1 MGSAAERAQAAFD
14 GACRQ
19 VVAHLKA
26 EVPLACWSVT
36 RLDGENQVYLHFD
49 DDSYGIRPG
58 RSGPWS
64 QSLCRHMV
72 AGLAPELAPDAMAV
86 PLYAA
91 AAAGSDLGIGSYA
104 GVPIRDDSG
113 ALFGTLCGFDPGTRD
128 DDLLRHGPLLHLM
141 ADLIGRLVD
150 GERRRD
156 EAAATVDE
164 LRWAALHDPLTGL
177 TARPVFLDELE
188 GAVTRAAA
196 AGPRPALVVL
206 SPGVLAAVE
215 EEHGLAAGDGLLV
228 EVGERLTKALHPFDA
243 VSRLA
248 GEEFAV
254 LLHDA
259 TDADATAARVQE
271 ALRAPVVLGDAVVLL
286 SPSAGVAVA
295 DGAGP
300 GELLNRA
307 RSARRTG
314 RSGRWTAYDPATSPG
329 VPALRSALRS
339 GALQAAY
346 QPLVRLA
353 DDRVVAFEAL
363 ARWTHEGTPIAP
375 DVFVP
380 LAARA
385 GLLPDLTDHMI
396 ETAAARLAGWS
407 AELGG
412 RELQVGVNVPPL
424 LLLDPAFPDR
434 VGAVVERYGLG
445 PRQLVLEITE
455 DALLGDLSAARAVA
469 DRLRE
474 LGVALCLDD
483 VGSGWSSLLHV
494 RHLPLDAV
502 KIDRAFV
509 DDIDTSAEAR
519 AFLDAVLTGCH
530 QLGLG
535 VVAEGVERAAQ
546 LDVLRA
552 LGAGFAQGY
561 HLGRPVRAE
570 EVDLRRAR
578 G

>member
-1 MGSAAERAQAAFD
+1 MGSAAGRAQAAFD

-26 EVPLACWSVT
+26 EVPLACWSVS
-36 RLDGENQVYLHFD
+36 RFDGANQVHLHFED
-49 DDSYGIRPG
+49 DFYGIPLGHSR
-58 RSGPWS
+58 PWS
-64 QSLCRHMV
+64 QTFCRHMV

-86 PLYAA
+86 PRYAA
-91 AAAGSDLGIGSYA
+91 AATAAGVRIRSYA
-104 GVPIRDDSG
+104 GVPILDDSG
-113 ALFGTLCGFDPGTRD
+113 ALFGTLCGFDPEARD

-141 ADLIGRLVD
+141 AGLLGRLVD
-150 GERRRD
+150 GESRRD
-156 EAAATVDE
+156 EAVAAADE

-177 TARPVFLDELE
+177 TARPAFLDALDEAVAR
-188 GAVTRAAA
+188 GAD
-196 AGPRPALVVL
+196 AGPRPALVLL
-206 SPGVLAAVE
+206 SPEVLHSVE
-215 EEHGLAAGDGLLV
+215 ESHGHAAGDRVLV
-228 EVGERLTKALHPFDA
+228 EVGERLTKALHPFDTA
-243 VSRLA
+243 SRLD

-259 TDADATAARVQE
+259 ADADATAARVEE
-271 ALRAPVVLGDAVVLL
+271 ALRAPVVLDDLVVPLF
-286 SPSAGVAVA
+286 PSAGVAVV

-300 GELLNRA
+300 DELLNRA
-307 RSARRTG
+307 RSARRTSRG
-314 RSGRWTAYDPATSPG
+314 GRWTAYDPAVGPG
-329 VPALRSALRS
+329 VPALRAALRC

-346 QPLVRLA
+346 QPIVRLA

-363 ARWTHEGTPIAP
+363 ARWTHQGTPIAP

-380 LAARA
+380 LAARS

-396 ETAAARLAGWS
+396 GTAAARLAGWS

-469 DRLRE
+469 DRLRA

-483 VGSGWSSLLHV
+483 VGSGWSSLLHM

-509 DDIDTSAEAR
+509 DDIDTSAGSR
-519 AFLDAVLTGCH
+519 AFLAAVVSCCH
-530 QLGLG
+530 ELGLG
-535 VVAEGVERAAQ
+535 VVAEGVERAGQ

-570 EVDLRRAR
+570 DVDLRGAA

>member
-1 MGSAAERAQAAFD
+1 MVGSAADRAQAAFG
-14 GACRQ
+14 GACRR

-26 EVPLACWSVT
+26 EVPLACWSVS
-36 RLDGENQVYLHFD
+36 RVDGANQVHEWFD
-49 DDSYGIRPG
+49 DDFYGISRG
-58 RSGPWS
+58 HSRPWS
-64 QSLCRHMV
+64 ETFCRHMV
-72 AGLAPELAPDAMAV
+72 DGLAPELAPDAMAV
-86 PLYAA
+86 PRYAA
-91 AAAGSDLGIGSYA
+91 AAAAAGLQIRSYA

-113 ALFGTLCGFDPGTRD
+113 ALYGTLCGFDPEARD

-156 EAAATVDE
+156 EVLVTVDE

-177 TARPVFLDELE
+177 TARPVFLDELD
-188 GAVTRAAA
+188 GAVGRAAA

-215 EEHGLAAGDGLLV
+215 EEHGPAAGDRLLV

-243 VSRLA
+243 VSRLE

-259 TDADATAARVQE
+259 ADADATAARVGE
-271 ALRAPVVLGDAVVLL
+271 ALRAPVLLGDAVVPLL
-286 SPSAGVAVA
+286 PSAGLAVA

-300 GELLNRA
+300 DELLNRA
-307 RSARRTG
+307 RGARG
-314 RSGRWTAYDPATSPG
+314 RAGGWTVHDPAADPG
-329 VPALRSALRS
+329 VPALRAALRS
-339 GALQAAY
+339 GAVQPAY

-353 DDRVVAFEAL
+353 DDRVIAFEAL
-363 ARWTHEGTPIAP
+363 ARWTHEGTAVAP

-380 LAARA
+380 LAGRA
-385 GLLPDLTDHMI
+385 GLLPDLTHRMI
-396 ETAAARLAGWS
+396 GAAAARLAGWS
-407 AELGG
+407 AEPGA

-424 LLLDPAFPDR
+424 MLLDPAFPDR
-434 VGAVVERYGLG
+434 VGEVVERYGLG

-455 DALLGDLSAARAVA
+455 DALLDDLPAARSVA
-469 DRLRE
+469 DRLRA

-483 VGSGWSSLLHV
+483 VGSGWSSLLHL

-502 KIDRAFV
+502 KIDRVFV
-509 DDIDTSAEAR
+509 EDVDTSAESR
-519 AFLDAVLTGCH
+519 AFLGAVLTCCH
-530 QLGLG
+530 DLGLG
-535 VVAEGVERAAQ
+535 TVAEGVERAAQ
-546 LDVLRA
+546 LDVLRS

-561 HLGRPVRAE
+561 HLGRPVPPE
-570 EVDLRRAR
+570 EVDLRRIR
-578 G
+578 